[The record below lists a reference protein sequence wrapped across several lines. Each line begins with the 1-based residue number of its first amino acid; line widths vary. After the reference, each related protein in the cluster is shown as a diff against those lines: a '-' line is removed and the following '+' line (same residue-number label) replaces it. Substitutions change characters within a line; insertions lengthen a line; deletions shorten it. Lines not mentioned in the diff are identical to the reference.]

1 MSDNSIKKEYTVLLA
16 GNPNVGKSTVFN
28 ALTGMKQHTGNW
40 AGKTVSTAEGS
51 YKYGSSQFRLLD
63 LPGTYSLNASSP
75 DELAALNAIENVKY
89 DCIAVVID
97 ATSIERNLNLVLQ
110 ILQIT
115 NKVAVCVNLAD
126 EAEKQHINIDYDELS
141 LQLGVPVIKTAAR
154 KKQGLKKL
162 TEEISNV
169 ASGKTK
175 TYTIIRKY
183 DDKTEKS
190 IKVVSDAL
198 LDIPNCEKRR
208 MAIHILERKQD
219 ILYDERLKKAVTE
232 ARTLI
237 DGDISDILAK
247 ARVGQCEEIY
257 KLCVKRESGEYRRRD
272 RKLDKILTSRLFG
285 IPVML
290 LLFALIF
297 YITIVGANYPSESL
311 SALFSFLGEKITFL
325 ADLIGTPLWLKGLLI
340 DGVYTTLSNVISV
353 MLPPM
358 AIFFPLFT
366 ILEDLG
372 YLPRV
377 AFNLDSV
384 FCKAG
389 TNGKQGLTMLMGFG
403 CNACGVTGCRI
414 IDGENERKIAV
425 LTNNFS
431 PCNGRFPTLI
441 AIISMFFVGMFP
453 IAVQSAVS
461 AFILVCI
468 VLLSILISLLIS
480 FILSKTILKSGGKSF
495 LMELPPYRIP
505 QIGKTI
511 VRSLLDRTV
520 FVLARAVLVAIPAG
534 AIIWILANIHIGS
547 GTIIS
552 NITAFLDPF
561 AKIMGLDGAILTGFI
576 LGFPANE
583 IVLPT
588 TLMIYLSNGTM
599 TDYGSLSQLHDIL
612 ISNGW
617 TIKTAVCTLIFTLM
631 HFPCSTTFITIKKET
646 GSIKWAILSLILPT
660 VCGIICC
667 MAANLLFDILI

>member
-1 MSDNSIKKEYTVLLA
+1 MTDNNNIKNEYTVLLA

-51 YKYGSSQFRLLD
+51 FKFNSVNFRLLD

-75 DELAALNAIENVKY
+75 DEMAALNAIETVKY

-97 ATSIERNLNLVLQ
+97 ATCIERNLNLVLQ

-115 NKVAVCVNLAD
+115 NKTVVCVNLAD
-126 EAEKQHINIDYDELS
+126 EAERQHIDIDYEELS
-141 LQLGVPVIKTAAR
+141 LQLGVPVVRTAAR
-154 KKQGLKKL
+154 KKQGLSQL
-162 TEEISNV
+162 IEEISNV
-169 ASGKTK
+169 ASGRTK
-175 TYTIIRKY
+175 TYNITRKY
-183 DDKTEKS
+183 DDKTEKAIQIVGGVLS
-190 IKVVSDAL
+190 
-198 LDIPNCEKRR
+198 DIPENDRRR

-219 ILYDERLKKAVTE
+219 IANDDRIYNAVKKAKE
-232 ARTLI
+232 SDGEDI
-237 DGDISDILAK
+237 GDIIAK
-247 ARVGQCEEIY
+247 ARVKQCEEIY
-257 KLCVKRESGEYRRRD
+257 RLCVNRKNGEYKRRD
-272 RKLDKILTSRLFG
+272 RKIDKILTSRIFG
-285 IPVML
+285 IPIML
-290 LLFALIF
+290 MLFAVIF
-297 YITIVGANYPSESL
+297 YITIVGANYPSEWL
-311 SALFSFLGEKITFL
+311 SALFSFIGEKLTLL
-325 ADLIGTPLWLKGLLI
+325 ADYLYAPLWLKNLII
-340 DGVYTTLSNVISV
+340 DGVYTTLSNVVSV

-384 FCKAG
+384 FCRAG

-414 IDGENERKIAV
+414 IDGENERRIAV

-441 AIISMFFVGMFP
+441 AIISMFFVGVFP

-461 AFILVCI
+461 AFILVGI
-468 VLLSILISLLIS
+468 ILVSILVSLLIS

-495 LMELPPYRIP
+495 LMELPPYRVP

-520 FVLARAVLVAIPAG
+520 FVLGRAVLVAVPAG

-547 GTIIS
+547 ETIIS
-552 NITAFLDPF
+552 YVTSFLDPF
-561 AKIMGLDGAILTGFI
+561 ARIMGLDGAILTGFI

-599 TDYGSLSQLHDIL
+599 TDYGSLTQLHDIL

-631 HFPCSTTFITIKKET
+631 HFPCSTTCITIKKET
-646 GSIKWAILSLILPT
+646 GSIKWAVLSFILPT
-660 VCGIICC
+660 LCGIICC
-667 MAANLLFDILI
+667 MAANLLFTII

>member
-1 MSDNSIKKEYTVLLA
+1 MTDNSTKSEYTVLLA

-51 YKYGSSQFRLLD
+51 YKFNSANFRLLD

-75 DELAALNAIENVKY
+75 DEMAALNAIETVKY
-89 DCIAVVID
+89 DCIAVVTD
-97 ATSIERNLNLVLQ
+97 ATCIERNLNLVLQ

-115 NKVAVCVNLAD
+115 NRAVVCVNLAD
-126 EAEKQHINIDYDELS
+126 EAEKQNIDIDYDELS
-141 LQLGVPVIKTAAR
+141 VQLGVPVVRTAAR
-154 KKQGLKKL
+154 KKQGLKNL
-162 TEEISNV
+162 AEQISNV

-175 TYTIIRKY
+175 TYSVTRKY
-183 DDKTEKS
+183 DSKTEEA
-190 IKVVSDAL
+190 IQIVSDAL
-198 LDIPNCEKRR
+198 SDTDVSDKRR
-208 MAIHILERKQD
+208 TAIHILERKQD
-219 ILYDERLKKAVTE
+219 ITNNSNIGNAVKKAKE
-232 ARTLI
+232 LAGEDI
-237 DGDISDILAK
+237 DDIIAK
-247 ARVGQCEEIY
+247 TRVGQCEEIY
-257 KLCVKRESGEYRRRD
+257 KLCVKRRNGEYRNRD
-272 RKLDKILTSRLFG
+272 RKIDKILTSRIFG

-290 LLFALIF
+290 LLFAVIF
-297 YITIVGANYPSESL
+297 YITIAGANYPSEWL
-311 SALFSFLGEKITFL
+311 SSLFSFIGEKLTML
-325 ADLIGTPLWLKGLLI
+325 ADYINTPPWLKNLVI
-340 DGVYTTLSNVISV
+340 DGIYTTLSNVVSV

-384 FCKAG
+384 FCRAG

-414 IDGENERKIAV
+414 IDGENERRIAV

-441 AIISMFFVGMFP
+441 AIISMFFVGVFP

-461 AFILVCI
+461 AFILVGI
-468 VLLSILISLLIS
+468 ILVSILVSLLIS

-495 LMELPPYRIP
+495 LMELPPYRVP

-520 FVLARAVLVAIPAG
+520 FVLGRAVLVAVPAG

-547 GTIIS
+547 ETIIS
-552 NITAFLDPF
+552 YVTSFLDPF
-561 AKIMGLDGAILTGFI
+561 ARIMGLDGAILTGFI

-599 TDYGSLSQLHDIL
+599 TDYGSLAQLHDIL

-617 TIKTAVCTLIFTLM
+617 TIKTAVCMLIFTLM
-631 HFPCSTTFITIKKET
+631 HFPCSTTCITVKKET
-646 GSIKWAILSLILPT
+646 GSIKWAILSFILPT

-667 MAANLLFDILI
+667 IAANLLLDIFI

>member
-1 MSDNSIKKEYTVLLA
+1 MSDNNIKSEYTVLLA

-51 YKYGSSQFRLLD
+51 YKYNSSHFRLLD

-75 DELAALNAIENVKY
+75 DEKAALNAIETVEY

-115 NKVAVCVNLAD
+115 NKAVVCVNLAD
-126 EAEKQHINIDYDELS
+126 EAEKQHIDIDYDELS
-141 LQLGVPVIKTAAR
+141 LQLGVPVVRTAAR
-154 KKQGLKKL
+154 KKLGLKQL
-162 TEEISNV
+162 IEEISNV
-169 ASGKTK
+169 ASGRTK
-175 TYTIIRKY
+175 TYTVTRKY
-183 DDKTEKS
+183 DDKTENE
-190 IKVVSDAL
+190 IKIICDAL
-198 LDIPNCEKRR
+198 SDIPDSKKRQT
-208 MAIHILERKQD
+208 AIHILERKQD
-219 ILYDERLKKAVTE
+219 ITYDEKIRNALLKVSELNGGET
-232 ARTLI
+232 
-237 DGDISDILAK
+237 SDIIAK

-257 KLCVKRESGEYRRRD
+257 KLCVNRKNGEYRSRD
-272 RKLDKILTSRLFG
+272 RKIDKVLTSRIFG

-290 LLFALIF
+290 LLFGIIF
-297 YITIVGANYPSESL
+297 YITIVGANYPSEWL
-311 SALFSFLGEKITFL
+311 SSLFSFIGEKLTLF
-325 ADLIGTPLWLKGLLI
+325 ADNIGTPLWLKNLLI
-340 DGVYTTLSNVISV
+340 DGVYTTLSNVVSV

-384 FCKAG
+384 FCRAG

-441 AIISMFFVGMFP
+441 AIISMFFAGIFP

-461 AFILVCI
+461 AFILVGI
-468 VLLSILISLLIS
+468 ILVSILVSLLVS
-480 FILSKTILKSGGKSF
+480 FILSKTILKVSGKSF
-495 LMELPPYRIP
+495 IMELPPYRVP

-520 FVLARAVLVAIPAG
+520 FVLGRAVLVAVPAG
-534 AIIWILANIHIGS
+534 AIIWLLANIHAGS
-547 GTIIS
+547 ETIIS
-552 NITAFLDPF
+552 YITAFLDPF

-599 TDYGSLSQLHDIL
+599 TDYGSLTQLHDIL

-631 HFPCSTTFITIKKET
+631 HFPCSTTCITVKKET
-646 GSIKWAILSLILPT
+646 GSIKWAILSFILPT

-667 MAANLLFDILI
+667 IAANLIFDIFL

>member
-1 MSDNSIKKEYTVLLA
+1 MTDSNIKNEYTVLLA

-51 YKYGSSQFRLLD
+51 YKFNSINFRLLD

-75 DELAALNAIENVKY
+75 DEMAALNAIETVKFH
-89 DCIAVVID
+89 CIVVVID
-97 ATSIERNLNLVLQ
+97 ATCIERNLNLVLQ

-115 NKVAVCVNLAD
+115 NKVVVCVNLAD
-126 EAEKQHINIDYDELS
+126 EAEKQHIDIDYDELS
-141 LQLGVPVIKTAAR
+141 LQLGVPVIRTVAR
-154 KKQGLKKL
+154 KKQGLKQL
-162 TEEISNV
+162 IEAICNV
-169 ASGKTK
+169 ASDKTK
-175 TYTIIRKY
+175 TYTVNRKY
-183 DDKTEKS
+183 DDKTEQA
-190 IKVVSDAL
+190 IDIVAQALSD
-198 LDIPNCEKRR
+198 ISEKEKRR
-208 MAIHILERKQD
+208 TAIHILERKQD
-219 ILYDERLKKAVTE
+219 INNNIIRDSIERAKKTGGE
-232 ARTLI
+232 DI
-237 DGDISDILAK
+237 GDIIAK

-257 KLCVKRESGEYRRRD
+257 NLCVNRKNGEYRNRD
-272 RKLDKILTSRLFG
+272 RKIDKILTSRIFG

-290 LLFALIF
+290 MLFAVIF
-297 YITIVGANYPSESL
+297 YITIVGANYPSEWL
-311 SALFSFLGEKITFL
+311 NALFSFIGEKLIMF
-325 ADLIGTPLWLKGLLI
+325 ADYLHTPFWLKNLLI
-340 DGVYTTLSNVISV
+340 DGVYTTLSNVVSV

-366 ILEDLG
+366 ILEDSG

-377 AFNLDSV
+377 AFNLDSL
-384 FCKAG
+384 FCRAG

-441 AIISMFFVGMFP
+441 AIISMFFVGVFP
-453 IAVQSAVS
+453 IAIQSAVS
-461 AFILVCI
+461 SVILVGI
-468 VLLSILISLLIS
+468 ILISILISLLIS

-495 LMELPPYRIP
+495 LMELPPYRVP

-511 VRSLLDRTV
+511 IRSLLDRTI
-520 FVLARAVLVAIPAG
+520 FILGRAVLVAVPAG
-534 AIIWILANIHIGS
+534 AIIWILANTHIGS
-547 GTIIS
+547 ETIIS
-552 NITAFLDPF
+552 YITSFLDPF
-561 AKIMGLDGAILTGFI
+561 AKTMGLDGAILTGFI

-588 TLMIYLSNGTM
+588 TLMIYLSNGTI
-599 TDYGSLSQLHDIL
+599 TDYGSLTQLHDIL

-631 HFPCSTTFITIKKET
+631 HFPCSTTCITVKKET
-646 GSIKWAILSLILPT
+646 GSIKCAILSFIIPT
-660 VCGIICC
+660 ICGIICC
-667 MAANLLFDILI
+667 MAVNLLFDIFI